1 MTALESLQTRLKKFK
16 IKYEYNPLF
25 TYEENRGA
33 FLTRM
38 VSQMIGNYAEE
49 SMPEWDSDPE
59 SKFLGAGKKTDW
71 ENSTSVFELKKNPQA
86 NNGSSKKS
94 DIPKLINDA
103 KAKGKIPI
111 YAYWEDRH
119 KNDHMGQKERDEG
132 LRYLHG
138 SALFKYLGIDNHEE
152 QYKLFLDDINNTSLM
167 IKEDLT
173 SKFNEKFQSL
183 NNPTV

>member
-1 MTALESLQTRLKKFK
+1 MTALESLKSRLEKFK
-16 IKYEYNPLF
+16 VSYEYNSLF

-33 FLTRM
+33 FLTRL
-38 VSQMIGNYAEE
+38 VNQMIGNYAEE
-49 SMPEWDSDPE
+49 FMPEWDPDPE
-59 SKFLGAGKKTDW
+59 SKFLGSGKKTDW

-94 DIPKLINDA
+94 DVPKLINDA

-111 YAYWEDRH
+111 YAYWADRL
-119 KNDHMGQKERDEG
+119 KNDHIGKKENDKG

-138 SALFKYLGIDNHEE
+138 SALFKYLGIENYEE
-152 QYKLFLDDINNTSLM
+152 QYKMFLGDIDNTFLM

-173 SKFNEKFQSL
+173 NKFDEKFQSF
-183 NNPTV
+183 NKPTV